1 MRNGSGVAGLAAAVA
16 NRLGELGSAPGTVAN
31 TGATAT
37 TVVYHSASDGDAAA
51 QAVAGRLDD
60 AAVEGRDDVPP
71 GRLLV
76 VLGTDLDPAAVL
88 AADGPAQAAGVPAA
102 PAASVAP
109 AGPVVTAAGVRCID

>member
-16 NRLGELGSAPGTVAN
+16 NRLRELGSAPGTVAN
-31 TGATAT
+31 TDATAT
-37 TVVYHSASDGDAAA
+37 TVVYHSASDGDAAR
-51 QAVAGRLDD
+51 AVAGRLDD

-88 AADGPAQAAGVPAA
+88 AADGPAQAAGVPAS

-109 AGPVVTAAGVRCID
+109 AGPRVTAAGVRCID